1 LRRFPYLLIA
11 LALAVAS
18 CSSASVAATVNGD
31 DIETSTVES
40 LIDPAGEEVTD
51 DQFRD
56 ALTAV
61 IQWDLIA
68 DAASDDFGIDPT
80 EDEVLEYSDLIIA
93 AQAAGNTREAFLET
107 QQVTEEGFL
116 LYARQLLIGEQLIER
131 LETRVVAPTEE
142 EAQDLFDADPYGWTV
157 VCAAHILVDT
167 EDEAAAIVTRLE
179 AGEDFATL
187 ATQLSIDTGS
197 GASGG
202 DLGCTTPTG
211 WVDEFAEASMTG
223 EIGAVTG
230 PVQSQF
236 GYHLIRVDSRT
247 EATTEQLIASLTD
260 VRLAGIVDD
269 WFLNAIT
276 SAEVVVAE
284 EYGTW
289 VTDPL
294 PEIVAP
300 EAE

>member
-1 LRRFPYLLIA
+1 MRRFPYLLIV

-18 CSSASVAATVNGD
+18 CSSASAAATVNGT
-31 DIETSTVES
+31 DIEISTVES

-51 DQFRD
+51 TQFRD

-61 IQWDLIA
+61 IQWKLIA
-68 DAASDDFGIDPT
+68 DAASDEFGIDPT
-80 EDEVLEYSDLIIA
+80 EEEVLEYSDLIVA
-93 AQAAGNTREAFLET
+93 AQAAGSTREAFLEA

-116 LYARQLLIGEQLIER
+116 LYARQLTIGEQLIEQ

-142 EAQDLFDADPYGWTV
+142 EAQILFDEDPYGWTV
-157 VCAAHILVDT
+157 VCAAHVLVET
-167 EDEAAAIVTRLE
+167 EDEATAILSRLE
-179 AGEDFATL
+179 DGEDFATL
-187 ATQLSIDTGS
+187 ATELSIDTGS

-230 PVQSQF
+230 PVQTQF

-247 EATTEQLIASLTD
+247 EATTEQLISSLTD
-260 VRLAGIVDD
+260 VRLAEIVDD
-269 WFLNAIT
+269 WFLNAVT

-289 VTDPL
+289 VTEPL

>member
-1 LRRFPYLLIA
+1 MRRFPYLLIA

-116 LYARQLLIGEQLIER
+116 LYARQLLIGEQLIEQ